1 MLVFVAAALLAQEPA
16 ADAAA
21 TPAALTSTEPA
32 ADGLTCA
39 DAGADAHA
47 LKRTRAVLT
56 AYADQGRGE
65 RVTGAVANGAVAAGL
80 IGAGITY
87 VAVAHLDGNLSRLN
101 AQDTELAGFVAL
113 GAAVVPAA
121 VMAAQ
126 IALPSPAEQR
136 LADFEASTADDDA
149 RVAAAKASL
158 VDETQKSS
166 WPALVG
172 GGALVVG
179 GLGAGGLG
187 AWFLLLPHLENPR
200 GVVTHG
206 TGAELIG
213 GGVAALGVGVAVL
226 VGSGSNAGTQLQLLE

>member
-1 MLVFVAAALLAQEPA
+1 MLLLVAAALLAQEPTTTLPPEA
-16 ADAAA
+16 AVKVPCVDV
-21 TPAALTSTEPA
+21 
-32 ADGLTCA
+32 
-39 DAGADAHA
+39 DAHA
-47 LKRTRAVLT
+47 ELKRAHAVLA

-65 RVTGAVANGAVAAGL
+65 RVTGAVANGALAAGL

-101 AQDTELAGFVAL
+101 AQDTELAGFVAF
-113 GAAVVPAA
+113 GAAVVPAV
-121 VMAAQ
+121 VMVTQ

-136 LADFEASTADDDA
+136 LADFEATGSTDGANARSDDE
-149 RVAAAKASL
+149 RIAAARASL
-158 VDETQKSS
+158 VDESQRST
-166 WPALVG
+166 WPAMVG
-172 GGALVVG
+172 GTALVVG

-187 AWFLLLPHLENPR
+187 AYFLLLPHLENPR